1 MDSLLELFC
10 HVDDFCKAFLPHWNK
25 QLLSARRPRGR
36 RPGLCMSE
44 IMTIL
49 IHFHQSNYRNF
60 KAYYLEYVMTHL
72 RNEFPGLVSYNRFVE
87 LIPSVIM
94 PLTHYL
100 RHACLGTCTGI
111 TFIDSTTLAVC
122 KNPRIHYH
130 KTFAGLARRG
140 KTSTG
145 WFYGFKLHLIV
156 NDRGELLDFVLTPG
170 NVDDRKPVPRLA
182 RRLFGKLFGDRSYA
196 VGRVFLSV
204 PL

>member
-60 KAYYLEYVMTHL
+60 KAYYLEYVMTRL
-72 RNEFPGLVSYNRFVE
+72 CNEFPGLVSYNRFVE
-87 LIPSVIM
+87 LIPSVIV
-94 PLTHYL
+94 PLALYL

-111 TFIDSTTLAVC
+111 TFIDSTTVQESTYPLSQDVC
-122 KNPRIHYH
+122 RTCQTRQNIH
-130 KTFAGLARRG
+130 RM
-140 KTSTG
+140 
-145 WFYGFKLHLIV
+145 
-156 NDRGELLDFVLTPG
+156 VLWIQTAS
-170 NVDDRKPVPRLA
+170 D
-182 RRLFGKLFGDRSYA
+182 SQ
-196 VGRVFLSV
+196 
-204 PL
+204 

>member
-60 KAYYLEYVMTHL
+60 YLEHVMTHL

-87 LIPSVIM
+87 LIPSVIV
-94 PLTHYL
+94 PLALYL
-100 RHACLGTCTGI
+100 RCACLGTCTDI
-111 TFIDSTTLAVC
+111 TFIRLYYACRVQESTYPSSQDLCRTCQTRQNIYWMVLWIQTASDSQ
-122 KNPRIHYH
+122 
-130 KTFAGLARRG
+130 
-140 KTSTG
+140 
-145 WFYGFKLHLIV
+145 
-156 NDRGELLDFVLTPG
+156 
-170 NVDDRKPVPRLA
+170 
-182 RRLFGKLFGDRSYA
+182 
-196 VGRVFLSV
+196 
-204 PL
+204 